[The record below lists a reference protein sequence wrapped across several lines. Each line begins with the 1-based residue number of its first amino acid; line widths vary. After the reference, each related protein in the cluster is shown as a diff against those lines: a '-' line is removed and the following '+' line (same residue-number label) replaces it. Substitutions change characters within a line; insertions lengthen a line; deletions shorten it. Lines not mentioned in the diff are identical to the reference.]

1 MKNNEVKKSINE
13 ALIELL
19 NKKSY
24 EKISVQEIAQKAFV
38 SRSTFYLYYKN
49 KDSILIELLD
59 NFLHNFDIILKEN
72 IYTFKYIN
80 MNDQTSIKKILFPYT
95 RRIIENFY
103 ENRNLVWAL
112 NSPNANILLPRI
124 LQEVYYNNF
133 IRGLPKEFYEKIDQN
148 ILGYY
153 ANFMT
158 NGVAATVES
167 WINEE
172 FKTSVESIT
181 DKILNVL
188 SSTLNSIYKDL

>member
-133 IRGLPKEFYEKIDQN
+133 IRGLPKEFYEKIDQK

-158 NGVAATVES
+158 NGVAAIVES

-181 DKILNVL
+181 EKILNVL
-188 SSTLNSIYKDL
+188 SSTLHSIYKDL